1 LGICRLAIG
10 RDPCGI
16 RVYTD
21 RDSSVGERYEIHGED
36 LHVFAS
42 IGLVGAVATRL
53 PDVEKPGDC
62 LP

>member
-10 RDPCGI
+10 PDPYGI

-21 RDSSVGERYEIHGED
+21 RDSLVGDRYEIHGED
-36 LHVFAS
+36 LHVFDS

-53 PDVEKPGDC
+53 PDVKKAGDC